1 MGFVLVK
8 LVQELHHLNSYPNY
22 STEGCSS
29 KGAKRAGGTV
39 NGSKAP
45 DAKIV

>member
-22 STEGCSS
+22 STEGCSR
-29 KGAKRAGGTV
+29 GAKRAGGTV